1 MTDRVRTSLNKI
13 SVALGI
19 IVILVGFIASMTRA
33 LDASTQASLGV
44 KELRT
49 IVQQETADR
58 MQQDSIL
65 KDSIVAEREE
75 RKADNNK
82 VLVKLTEIDT
92 RLLYIQQGI
101 DNLGSK

>member
-1 MTDRVRTSLNKI
+1 MTERVKGSLGRI
-13 SVALGI
+13 GTALGI
-19 IVILVGFIASMTRA
+19 IVILVGFVSYMTRA

-58 MQQDSIL
+58 IQQDAIL
-65 KDSIVAEREE
+65 KDTIVTEREE

-82 VLVKLTEIDT
+82 VLVKLAEIDT

-101 DNLGSK
+101 DSLGSK